1 MSGRMVAF
9 GWRAA
14 GYTPAESGEVDE
26 FEQVIPISEGWM
38 STGECRPPKS
48 RPSQDPARKEVL
60 LVSNLTIRDHRSR
73 VVIFEMVRDVKGEL
87 TELRDLQ
94 LPGEYDQGQAETP
107 LLDAF
112 ADGLYTSMIDRGTRA
127 A

>member
-1 MSGRMVAF
+1 M
-9 GWRAA
+9 
-14 GYTPAESGEVDE
+14 
-26 FEQVIPISEGWM
+26 
-38 STGECRPPKS
+38 
-48 RPSQDPARKEVL
+48 
-60 LVSNLTIRDHRSR
+60 SNLTIRDHRSR

-107 LLDAF
+107 LLDAC
-112 ADGLYTSMIDRGTRA
+112 ADGLYTRMIDRGTRA

>member
-1 MSGRMVAF
+1 M
-9 GWRAA
+9 
-14 GYTPAESGEVDE
+14 GELQ
-26 FEQVIPISEGWM
+26 QVIFISEGWM
-38 STGECRPPKS
+38 STGEGPPPES

-73 VVIFEMVRDVKGEL
+73 MVIFKMVRDVEGEL

-94 LPGEYDQGQAETP
+94 LHGEYGEGQAETP

-112 ADGLYTSMIDRGTRA
+112 ADGFYIGKLNHGTKPA
-127 A
+127 